1 MYEPSIRKQEH
12 RWSSDFPLCILL
24 AIIFALNDTLF
35 FSASYVS
42 IISFN
47 TSEPVYF
54 VLMGH
59 KYETSK
65 NSEAVARRCSIKKL
79 FLDILQN
86 SQENSLQLYEKS
98 GSGTDVFMWILQNLK
113 GHLFCRTPPVVASKH
128 LQDWYGHVS
137 LPGHLCFRSCY
148 LQRLQP
154 CDPCTK
160 QFELLDNAVYLSL
173 DEIF

>member
-12 RWSSDFPLCILL
+12 RLSSDFPLCILL
-24 AIIFALNDTLF
+24 AIVFALNNTLF

-86 SQENSLQLYEKS
+86 SQENSLQLYEKAALAQMFS
-98 GSGTDVFMWILQNLK
+98 CEFCKISKDTFFVEHLRWLLLNIYKIDMAMLVFPDISV
-113 GHLFCRTPPVVASKH
+113 FEVVICRG
-128 LQDWYGHVS
+128 YNHVIHVQS
-137 LPGHLCFRSCY
+137 NSSFLITLYTS
-148 LQRLQP
+148 
-154 CDPCTK
+154 
-160 QFELLDNAVYLSL
+160 V
-173 DEIF
+173 